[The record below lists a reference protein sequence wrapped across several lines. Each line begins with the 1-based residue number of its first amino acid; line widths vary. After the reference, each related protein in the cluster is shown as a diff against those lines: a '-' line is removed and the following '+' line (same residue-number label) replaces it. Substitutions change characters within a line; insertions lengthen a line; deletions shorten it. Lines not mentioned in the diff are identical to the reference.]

1 MAMRCFKS
9 SAKVASKNEN
19 PNFLRKKM
27 IVDEKKSQ
35 LSQIS
40 VLEMRDIFL
49 YEKREQ
55 KVNNNNYIYYIIKFF
70 SGMSV
75 SESQLRF
82 ETIETCG
89 DKGLETIEMVLQ
101 IL

>member
-1 MAMRCFKS
+1 
-9 SAKVASKNEN
+9 
-19 PNFLRKKM
+19 M

-49 YEKREQ
+49 YKKREQ
-55 KVNNNNYIYYIIKFF
+55 KVNNNNYIYIILLNFF
-70 SGMSV
+70 RGMSV